1 MANSRRVPNINGAA
15 NSYLKA
21 ASKKDGA
28 ASQFSAAAKSAPK
41 AQQQLVQN
49 VLNAVRAAIT
59 DSDVYQMDLDSR
71 TADVVLGRIASLLD
85 EVKDKFVATE
95 LAEAKEE
102 ILDEIRGLSI
112 ESILKNF
119 LLSQIAELFDDD
131 AKKEDIE
138 DLKKFIQ
145 DELAKVSNTREIPS
159 SEDEIPNNQQK
170 QKETPDDD
178 SGQTF
183 KDKEADSLKDESEGE
198 YKDSTIAA
206 NFAMLQN
213 VIQQQIDQLNQNIAA
228 IPGGIG
234 LGNVGKMIGV
244 GIKRTLG
251 AVGKLGNKIGSF
263 AKRSLAGIANVSKF
277 LAGGAF
283 KGIAKTLGFIKNGI
297 GKVGKFLV
305 GGAFKGITKTLG
317 FIKNGI
323 GKVGS
328 LVGKVAGGI
337 GKGFKAIG
345 AGIKGIGSKVGGA
358 ILHPFKAIGGFFSR
372 RKKDKTAERKEN
384 MREKFMNF
392 ITGMVE
398 KIWNFVEPILMKLKI
413 FMLVAL
419 VPILTTALTVLAIIA
434 AVTLVV
440 VALVMA
446 YMWVKNKLIPK
457 IKALWDKVV
466 TKLKQWWTITKAWFV
481 GLWEGFKEGLKAIW
495 DGIVY
500 IVSFKW
506 LVDFGKWIW
515 KKLVEFGRW
524 LYIEFIYPWIVAPIE
539 LLRNKLAAWLTPI
552 MNKLQPF
559 IESAQNLFARLK
571 SIWQKFQW
579 DENKSFFENLKC
591 LASIVKDA
599 VLDWWNT
606 SPFKTFYETY
616 LDPII
621 KSIQDLI
628 GRIKS
633 IWVNFNWDENKS
645 FVDNLM
651 SFWNNVKTAIQDWW
665 KSSPIKVYWDKLV
678 AYVQDLLKPLRE
690 WYDNSALKT
699 WIDKIINWISEF
711 SIVKIATNVINWLSE
726 KLAAITIP
734 MPKMHIEWKEIGI
747 WKATINI
754 PIPKITVEDWKP
766 FSGIAPSQEQT
777 NDIQQQMPMQQV
789 QNALGPVNSLNN
801 MNADNNVELQK
812 TGEEMSNK
820 VAAAE
825 QATEEYRQQQSLIGS
840 QSLSRFN
847 DLEKKLDKYGN
858 DPAVVPMYIPTG
870 QEQNAMP
877 MKGF

>member
-15 NSYLKA
+15 NSYLKV

-102 ILDEIRGLSI
+102 ILEEIRGLSI

-138 DLKKFIQ
+138 QLKAFIAEKLSSQ
-145 DELAKVSNTREIPS
+145 PNEDSGKNTENDENGEAS
-159 SEDEIPNNQQK
+159 
-170 QKETPDDD
+170 KE
-178 SGQTF
+178 GQTF
-183 KDKEADSLKDESEGE
+183 RDKEVDSLKDETDGD
-198 YKDSTIAA
+198 YQDSTIAT
-206 NFAMLQN
+206 NFVTMQN
-213 VIQQQIDQLNQNIAA
+213 FVQQQVDQLNDHIAA
-228 IPGGIG
+228 IPGGLG
-234 LGNVGKMIGV
+234 LGKLVKFVGTSIGRCV
-244 GIKRTLG
+244 V
-251 AVGKLGNKIGSF
+251 AVGKLGNKIGKF
-263 AKRSLAGIANVSKF
+263 AKSSLVGIANVS
-277 LAGGAF
+277 
-283 KGIAKTLGFIKNGI
+283 
-297 GKVGKFLV
+297 KFLV

-372 RKKDKTAERKEN
+372 RKKDKIAERKEK

-392 ITGMVE
+392 MMNMME
-398 KIWNFVEPILMKLKI
+398 KIWNFVEPILNAVKV
-413 FMLVAL
+413 FMLIAI

-446 YMWVKNKLIPK
+446 YMWGKNKLIPK
-457 IKALWDKVV
+457 IKALWDKIVS
-466 TKLKQWWTITKAWFV
+466 KLKQWWTITKAWFV

-515 KKLVEFGRW
+515 KKLVEFGSW
-524 LYIEFIYPWIVAPIE
+524 LHKNFLQPYVIEPFKKYIWTPITKIYQKIVNYVKGIVALFKEGKIWQA
-539 LLRNKLAAWLTPI
+539 LWKTIKGLLAAYFAIVFWPVTALLAFCKPLRD
-552 MNKLQPF
+552 MVNGWFEKLGALWNDTIKPK
-559 IESAQNLFARLK
+559 ILE
-571 SIWQKFQW
+571 
-579 DENKSFFENLKC
+579 
-591 LASIVKDA
+591 
-599 VLDWWNT
+599 WW
-606 SPFKTFYETY
+606 E
-616 LDPII
+616 IA
-621 KSIQDLI
+621 
-628 GRIKS
+628 
-633 IWVNFNWDENKS
+633 KS
-645 FVDNLM
+645 FVTGFIEGLKATWETFTNGLRAGIDWIKEKASAIWEFIKELPSKICNLVVSGIKKVIDIGKTIGNFAKEKISPIIEKAATLSFTIPSM
-651 SFWNNVKTAIQDWW
+651 SMDWSKWDKWSPLASMKQVFSFGTKEIHPFGFLKGTPADGNVK
-665 KSSPIKVYWDKLV
+665 L
-678 AYVQDLLKPLRE
+678 E
-690 WYDNSALKT
+690 
-699 WIDKIINWISEF
+699 
-711 SIVKIATNVINWLSE
+711 IAGGS
-726 KLAAITIP
+726 
-734 MPKMHIEWKEIGI
+734 
-747 WKATINI
+747 
-754 PIPKITVEDWKP
+754 
-766 FSGIAPSQEQT
+766 APSEESSS
-777 NDIQQQMPMQQV
+777 IQQQMPTQQV

-820 VAAAE
+820 AAAAE

-840 QSLSRFN
+840 QSLSRLD